1 MNAKPL
7 PREVELTIS
16 MYRPQLPAQHWNT
29 VADFTRTVVTAA
41 RPANRPIALKMLNLV
56 SRLAV
61 WAWQTAGVDLTIAAV
76 MRQSVIDRFVTDVHR
91 HSKASTRSRAATV
104 LAHVSAVVTGIERPV
119 TKVKYAES
127 FGAPYL
133 PSDEAWLRS
142 WPDKQSTAGRRRN
155 AHGVL
160 GLCRGA
166 GLTRQEVELVRV
178 SDVHLDAATPH
189 VVVRGA
195 RPRIAP
201 LNPAWTNHLDLVM
214 ATAGGSDDF
223 LLAPASTAARRS
235 LMSEITSR
243 LDAQGP
249 RPHRLRSTWIV
260 EWLHAAPAPF
270 VLRVAGLNSFKA
282 LQRHYLFLDDLA
294 LSADELGGASCE

>member
-7 PREVELTIS
+7 PREVEHTIS
-16 MYRPQLPAQHWNT
+16 TYRPQLPAQHWNT
-29 VADFTRTVVTAA
+29 VAHFTRTVVTAA

-61 WAWQTAGVDLTIAAV
+61 WAWQTAGVDLTIASV

-91 HSKASTRSRAATV
+91 HSNASTRSRAATV
-104 LAHVSAVVTGIERPV
+104 LAHVSAVVTGDERPV

-127 FGAPYL
+127 LGAPYL
-133 PSDEAWLRS
+133 PSDEAWLRG

-166 GLTRQEVELVRV
+166 GLTRHEVELVRV
-178 SDVHLDAATPH
+178 SDVHLSDATPH
-189 VVVRGA
+189 ALVRGA

-201 LNPAWTNHLDLVM
+201 INPAWANHLELVM
-214 ATAGGSDDF
+214 ATAGAAGDF

-243 LDAQGP
+243 LDAHGP

-260 EWLHAAPAPF
+260 EWLQLAPAPY
-270 VLRVAGLNSFKA
+270 VLTIAGLSTFQA
-282 LQRHYLFLDDLA
+282 FDRHLPYVTFGLPTEA
-294 LSADELGGASCE
+294 GEQ